1 MRMRDRFHQRVRGW
15 NGTRGLRAILLL
27 ALLAAG
33 VTATTGC
40 PRGGERV
47 NEHQRTLERERD

>member
-1 MRMRDRFHQRVRGW
+1 MRSLDRLHQRMRVW
-15 NGTRGLRAILLL
+15 SGTRGLRAILLL
-27 ALLAAG
+27 ALLVAG

-40 PRGGERV
+40 PRGSERV